1 MWRVLFLV
9 GGLAFAGILAEAAGS
24 PQQVVN
30 AALVQVQDCLELN
43 RTQGA
48 AYLALDS
55 GNREGLTL
63 RGLAATLGIGLL
75 SILFFVPA
83 ALVAEYLIR
92 RGDDDYNGAAG

>member
-1 MWRVLFLV
+1 MWRVLFLL
-9 GGLAFAGILAEAAGS
+9 GGLAFAVILAEAAGS

-48 AYLALDS
+48 TYLALDS

-63 RGLAATLGIGLL
+63 RGLMATLGIGLL

-92 RGDDDYNGAAG
+92 RGDDNYNGAAG